1 MHKKK
6 KKKYPGK
13 RFHFYELMI
22 LTLECF
28 YRILFYVIDLMKFHN
43 NSSVRFSSVNIGL
56 SPTCATVHDELSGSI
71 MSISKTD
78 DSRIKAI
85 DPCMHS
91 IPCII
96 TMRMVVLLEN
106 PSAIVTSYTR
116 FSVPD

>member
-6 KKKYPGK
+6 YPSK

-22 LTLECF
+22 LTLECL
-28 YRILFYVIDLMKFHN
+28 YRISFYVIDLMKFHN

-56 SPTCATVHDELSGSI
+56 TCVTVHDELPGSI

-96 TMRMVVLLEN
+96 TMRIVVLL
-106 PSAIVTSYTR
+106 
-116 FSVPD
+116 